1 MAALLNR
8 KLRMKPELAQ
18 PGPAELIEGPIEHSQ
33 ALPDGRDNRRN
44 RIASDRV
51 GVGMEGQQDADEG
64 RLLVRVIGHDLAAE
78 IEQVPLR
85 GFDRLSMRGQLL
97 ERVIA
102 QNAVIFQDERA
113 RIAQPVNLFEQQDM
127 RQPAC
132 PMTGLQIAS
141 FVRGKIGR
149 RERSSKAREWD
160 LKAGQTGID
169 SSEAVGVGVAV
180 EDIASLENPSNRRI
194 AARAIGSSTIC
205 RPPLVAPLIQVAQK

>member
-1 MAALLNR
+1 
-8 KLRMKPELAQ
+8 
-18 PGPAELIEGPIEHSQ
+18 
-33 ALPDGRDNRRN
+33 
-44 RIASDRV
+44 
-51 GVGMEGQQDADEG
+51 MEGQQDADEG

-113 RIAQPVNLFEQQDM
+113 RIAQPVDLFEQQDM

-141 FVRGKIGR
+141 FVWGKIGR
-149 RERSSKAREWD
+149 WERSSKAREWD
-160 LKAGQTGID
+160 LKAGQAGSD
-169 SSEAVGVGVAV
+169 SREPVGVGVAV
-180 EDIASLENPSNRRI
+180 EDIAGVEEASNFRSI
-194 AARAIGSSTIC
+194 SRAFSSGTYIL
-205 RPPLVAPLIQVAQK
+205 PAPMSQVVQKWWTMIEP